1 MIFHDADEFTLKW
14 WIFNS
19 LRNIFHSIDFFLT
32 LVNKLFSLNFFFI
45 FSWTWLSL
53 ASFYLFL
60 RLTSLQILLI
70 LFPIFIHHFV
80 LPLFKMNFNTNKC
93 GSGRWPQKARY
104 MWGQGPLC
112 YCMEFIDFLTLSL
125 YCSFQGQQSLLYGC
139 RVQLYTLKFYSNFA
153 EHLYS
158 PNQSRNL
165 FLTNRPP
172 TNQSTDRPTN
182 GDVEAPSTELK
193 TYRDK
198 KGSSWEII
206 IFSYAIDLK
215 FHS

>member
-1 MIFHDADEFTLKW
+1 M
-14 WIFNS
+14 
-19 LRNIFHSIDFFLT
+19 
-32 LVNKLFSLNFFFI
+32 
-45 FSWTWLSL
+45 
-53 ASFYLFL
+53 
-60 RLTSLQILLI
+60 
-70 LFPIFIHHFV
+70 
-80 LPLFKMNFNTNKC
+80 C
-93 GSGRWPQKARY
+93 GQD
-104 MWGQGPLC
+104 PLC
-112 YCMEFIDFLTLSL
+112 YCLEFIDFLSL
-125 YCSFQGQQSLLYGC
+125 FIAASKDSRACFIVVEC
-139 RVQLYTLKFYSNFA
+139 NSNFA

-172 TNQSTDRPTN
+172 TNQLTDRPTN

-198 KGSSWEII
+198 MGSSREII

>member
-1 MIFHDADEFTLKW
+1 MGADK
-14 WIFNS
+14 
-19 LRNIFHSIDFFLT
+19 
-32 LVNKLFSLNFFFI
+32 
-45 FSWTWLSL
+45 
-53 ASFYLFL
+53 
-60 RLTSLQILLI
+60 Q
-70 LFPIFIHHFV
+70 
-80 LPLFKMNFNTNKC
+80 NKC
-93 GSGRWPQKARY
+93 GFGHRKLRVCAVKILYVSAWN
-104 MWGQGPLC
+104 L
-112 YCMEFIDFLTLSL
+112 LTFSLSL

-172 TNQSTDRPTN
+172 TNQLTDRPTN

-198 KGSSWEII
+198 KGSS
-206 IFSYAIDLK
+206 
-215 FHS
+215 